1 MFNVLRRF
9 DANQRRTAVVS
20 CAQGCALATVR
31 RGAGGRRVLEVCR
44 TLQAGSAE
52 QTETLASWLA
62 TDRGDLG
69 SVGAV
74 LDAADYELL
83 LVEAP
88 DVLAAELRAAVRWRL
103 KDAIDFPV
111 DDAVVDVFAIPEQV
125 RRTGSKMMYAIAARR
140 QAVERQVAMLRPV
153 GRRFDVIDIPE
164 LALRNLASLLPEAQ
178 DGLILLWHRAGS
190 AQLLV
195 IKQETLYLA
204 RKVHSS
210 PSQAADGA
218 PPEVDAIALELQRS
232 MDYFESH
239 YEQAPIRHL
248 VIAPGGAHG
257 ERLAAALATE
267 TAMSTAVID
276 VGKVLELTAG
286 IDTTDS
292 LSLLALG
299 AALREDKKAL

>member
-1 MFNVLRRF
+1 M
-9 DANQRRTAVVS
+9 
-20 CAQGCALATVR
+20 ATVR
-31 RGAGGRRVLEVCR
+31 RGAGARRVLEVCR

-52 QTETLASWLA
+52 QNESIASWLA
-62 TDRGDLG
+62 SDRGDLG

-111 DDAVVDVFAIPEQV
+111 DEAVVDVFAIPEQV

-153 GRRFDVIDIPE
+153 GRGFDVIDIPE

-195 IKQETLYLA
+195 IKQSTLYLA

-210 PSQAADGA
+210 PAQAADGA
-218 PPEVDAIALELQRS
+218 PPEVEAIALELQRS

-276 VGKVLELTAG
+276 VGNVLELTAG
-286 IDTTDS
+286 IDTTEP